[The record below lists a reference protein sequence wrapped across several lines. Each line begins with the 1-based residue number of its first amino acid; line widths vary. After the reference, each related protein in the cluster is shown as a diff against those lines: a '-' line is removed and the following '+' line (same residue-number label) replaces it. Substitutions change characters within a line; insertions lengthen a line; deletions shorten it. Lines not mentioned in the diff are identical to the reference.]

1 MLEAAVNET
10 TDSSIRVSWSKPDGP
25 LTGFCVHCKQTQS
38 DYIES
43 RILHHDKTNIRV
55 SGLLEGTDYIIE
67 IVAVNKSVESDVVA
81 LSATTL
87 SASLSIPDD
96 SESWK
101 TTLHCLL

>member
-1 MLEAAVNET
+1 MLEATVSET
-10 TDSSIRVSWSKPDGP
+10 TDSSIRVSWTKPDGH

-38 DYIES
+38 DYVES
-43 RILHHDKTNIRV
+43 RILHDKTNIRV

-67 IVAVNKSVESDVVA
+67 IVTVNRNIESDVVT

-87 SASLSIPDD
+87 SASLPIPDD